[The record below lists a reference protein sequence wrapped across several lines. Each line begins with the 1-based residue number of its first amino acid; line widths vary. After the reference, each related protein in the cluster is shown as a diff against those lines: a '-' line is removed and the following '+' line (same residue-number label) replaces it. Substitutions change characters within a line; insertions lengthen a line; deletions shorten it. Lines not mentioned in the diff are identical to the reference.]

1 MRHIKTEVIMSA
13 LTKVSMNLTERDIK
27 NTENVRQLFHVRT
40 NADAVSAA
48 LGITRSLGEMVKNG
62 NELLIRNKKGELQ
75 KILIPGLGDE

>member
-1 MRHIKTEVIMSA
+1 MLA

-48 LGITRSLGEMVKNG
+48 LGITRSLGEMLKNG
-62 NELLIRNKKGELQ
+62 NELLIRNKKGELE
-75 KILIPGLGDE
+75 KTLIPGLDD

>member
-1 MRHIKTEVIMSA
+1 MKAS

-27 NTENVRQLFHVRT
+27 NTESVRHLFHVRT

-62 NELLIRNKKGELQ
+62 GEIFIRNKKGELQ
-75 KILIPGLGDE
+75 KVLIPGLDNGE

>member
-1 MRHIKTEVIMSA
+1 MSAAA

-27 NTENVRQLFHVRT
+27 NTESVRSLFHVRT

-62 NELLIRNKKGELQ
+62 KELLIRDKNGEIS
-75 KILIPGLGDE
+75 KVLIPGLTDDE